1 MPNTKGSYVKY
12 RVIVDSIN
20 VPVTPRQA
28 VKRQPSSKT
37 GTNFLCDH
45 YAFKILVTLFHCEPS
60 AIAIA
65 DTSYGLSTTDLID
78 HIHWIFNSPKS
89 ISHGVTQAMA
99 GQTIEVFL

>member
-1 MPNTKGSYVKY
+1 
-12 RVIVDSIN
+12 
-20 VPVTPRQA
+20 
-28 VKRQPSSKT
+28 
-37 GTNFLCDH
+37 
-45 YAFKILVTLFHCEPS
+45 VTLFHCES
-60 AIAIA
+60 STIAIA